1 MSKQKRRDPI
11 KVMLTWTLILAV
23 LAAGAFIGN
32 RMLGE
37 YRQNRLKDLQAEAIK
52 LNEQEDQRYLAEQKA
67 LDDLINQPEAPKA
80 EPTHATEGWD
90 VVDMTGFSLKNASVV
105 TMLRSDVMNNGML
118 LVNEWHS
125 RPEDFSE
132 AALVSIGNYSGG
144 KLQVDNYNL
153 RLFPVAIDAYRAA
166 VEDAAAQGLSNYMVD
181 GAYRSMDDQN
191 ALFQKAL
198 DRYKDRY
205 KGDEL
210 IAKAKK
216 SVNYPGTSEFNSGLS
231 FTVRLYKSGDA
242 AVTGSNYVETAEGK
256 WMNENCWRYGLIFR
270 FPKADYPLP
279 GTLDKSYKTGVS
291 VSLDAYRYVGKGHAA
306 VMHHLNLCMEE
317 YVEFLQEHPYI
328 AVYEDGVLRYEIVRQ
343 YVGDDA
349 ASFNVTVTRN
359 CKDYVTS
366 MDNMGHVIT
375 VFEY

>member
-132 AALVSIGNYSGG
+132 AALVSIGNYSDG